1 VTDTA
6 VALYGMDTTGSITML
21 NGVATGTDFTNRIGR
36 KVVWKSFLVQG
47 HSIPQDA
54 SVSPNLGRVMIIYD
68 TQPNGALPAMTD
80 VLVTA
85 DATSPL
91 QLNNRD
97 RFRVL
102 WDKRVVNGVYAD
114 AATQATADQTI
125 KEIRKYKKCNLQT
138 IYDGTTAAI
147 ADIQSGCIFL
157 LTIGTQASGASYNAR
172 LNIRLRF
179 NDA

>member
-1 VTDTA
+1 VRDEV

-21 NGVATGTDFTNRIGR
+21 AGTATGTDFTNRIGR
-36 KVVWKSFLVQG
+36 KVIWKSFLVQG

-68 TQPNGALPAMTD
+68 SQPNGANPVILD
-80 VLVTA
+80 VLTAA
-85 DATSPL
+85 DATSGM

-125 KEIRKYKKCNLQT
+125 KEIRKYKKINLQT
-138 IYDGTTAAI
+138 IYDGTGATI
-147 ADIQSGCIFL
+147 ADIQSGNIFL
-157 LTIGTQASGASYNAR
+157 LTIGTQANGASYNAR
-172 LNIRLRF
+172 LFIRLRF